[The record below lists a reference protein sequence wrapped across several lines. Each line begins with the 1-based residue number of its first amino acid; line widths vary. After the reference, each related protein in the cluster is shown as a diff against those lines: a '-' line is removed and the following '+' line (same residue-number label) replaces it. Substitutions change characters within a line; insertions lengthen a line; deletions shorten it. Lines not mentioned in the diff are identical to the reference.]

1 MSEKY
6 LIFGAT
12 GSVGSSLAE
21 QLKNSGND
29 IHLVARNESEVKTIA
44 EKLGCSYTVADVL
57 EDGFIEKVKSDI
69 NDIKGIAYCVGSIDL
84 KPLRMVTEADMN
96 KCMKLNLYSAIE
108 AIKGFQESLKKNKG
122 SVVLFSTVAAQRGF
136 TNHTIIASAKA
147 AVEGLTVT
155 LAAEFAPNIRVNC
168 IAPSLSKSKIAE
180 PMLKNPA
187 IAEGIAK
194 AHPLKRLGEGKD
206 SAALAK
212 FLITEESS
220 WVTGQVIAVAVALG
234 AQDLFKNLISGILV
248 LVEKRFKIGDWILVE
263 GIIEG
268 IVEKIGFR
276 STVLRKFD
284 KSLAI
289 IPNFQFAEN
298 AVINISETTNWRID
312 WAITLQYD
320 TTVDQLKKIR
330 NEIEDHINKNDDFDK
345 AVGVAVRVEK
355 FSDSSIDMRVRCFTT
370 SNSFSTWLEVKE
382 KLAIEIKQIVEGNKA
397 AFAFP
402 SQSIYIEKK

>member
-29 IHLVARNESEVKTIA
+29 IHLVARNEDEVKMIA
-44 EKLGCSYTVADVL
+44 DKFGCSYTVADVL

-69 NDIKGIAYCVGSIDL
+69 DEIKGIAYCVGSIDL

-108 AIKGFQESLKKNKG
+108 AIKGYQESLKKNKG

-220 WVTGQVIAVAVALG
+220 WITGQIIAVDG
-234 AQDLFKNLISGILV
+234 G
-248 LVEKRFKIGDWILVE
+248 
-263 GIIEG
+263 
-268 IVEKIGFR
+268 R
-276 STVLRKFD
+276 S
-284 KSLAI
+284 
-289 IPNFQFAEN
+289 
-298 AVINISETTNWRID
+298 
-312 WAITLQYD
+312 
-320 TTVDQLKKIR
+320 
-330 NEIEDHINKNDDFDK
+330 
-345 AVGVAVRVEK
+345 
-355 FSDSSIDMRVRCFTT
+355 
-370 SNSFSTWLEVKE
+370 
-382 KLAIEIKQIVEGNKA
+382 KL
-397 AFAFP
+397 
-402 SQSIYIEKK
+402 S

>member
-29 IHLVARNESEVKTIA
+29 IHLVARNESEVKAIA

-69 NDIKGIAYCVGSIDL
+69 NDIKGVAYCVGSIDL

-108 AIKGFQESLKKNKG
+108 VIKGFQESLKKNKG

-155 LAAEFAPNIRVNC
+155 LAAEFAPHIRVNC

-180 PMLKNPA
+180 PMLKNPT

-220 WVTGQVIAVAVALG
+220 WITGQIVAVDG
-234 AQDLFKNLISGILV
+234 G
-248 LVEKRFKIGDWILVE
+248 
-263 GIIEG
+263 
-268 IVEKIGFR
+268 R
-276 STVLRKFD
+276 S
-284 KSLAI
+284 
-289 IPNFQFAEN
+289 
-298 AVINISETTNWRID
+298 
-312 WAITLQYD
+312 
-320 TTVDQLKKIR
+320 
-330 NEIEDHINKNDDFDK
+330 
-345 AVGVAVRVEK
+345 
-355 FSDSSIDMRVRCFTT
+355 
-370 SNSFSTWLEVKE
+370 
-382 KLAIEIKQIVEGNKA
+382 KL
-397 AFAFP
+397 
-402 SQSIYIEKK
+402 S

>member
-69 NDIKGIAYCVGSIDL
+69 NDIKGVAYCVGSIDL

-108 AIKGFQESLKKNKG
+108 VIKGFQESLKKNKG

-180 PMLKNPA
+180 PMLKNST

-220 WVTGQVIAVAVALG
+220 WITGQIVAVDG
-234 AQDLFKNLISGILV
+234 G
-248 LVEKRFKIGDWILVE
+248 
-263 GIIEG
+263 
-268 IVEKIGFR
+268 R
-276 STVLRKFD
+276 S
-284 KSLAI
+284 
-289 IPNFQFAEN
+289 
-298 AVINISETTNWRID
+298 
-312 WAITLQYD
+312 
-320 TTVDQLKKIR
+320 
-330 NEIEDHINKNDDFDK
+330 
-345 AVGVAVRVEK
+345 
-355 FSDSSIDMRVRCFTT
+355 
-370 SNSFSTWLEVKE
+370 
-382 KLAIEIKQIVEGNKA
+382 KL
-397 AFAFP
+397 
-402 SQSIYIEKK
+402 S

>member
-21 QLKNSGND
+21 QLNSSGSD
-29 IHLVARNESEVKTIA
+29 IHLVARNESEVKAIA
-44 EKLGCSYTVADVL
+44 ERLGCSYTVADVL
-57 EDGFIEKVKSDI
+57 EDRFIEKIKSDI

-108 AIKGFQESLKKNKG
+108 AIKGYQESLKKNKG
-122 SVVLFSTVAAQRGF
+122 AVVLFSTVAAQRGF

-147 AVEGLTVT
+147 AIEGLTVT

-180 PMLKNPA
+180 PMLKNTA

-220 WVTGQVIAVAVALG
+220 WITGQIIAVDG
-234 AQDLFKNLISGILV
+234 G
-248 LVEKRFKIGDWILVE
+248 
-263 GIIEG
+263 
-268 IVEKIGFR
+268 R
-276 STVLRKFD
+276 S
-284 KSLAI
+284 
-289 IPNFQFAEN
+289 
-298 AVINISETTNWRID
+298 
-312 WAITLQYD
+312 
-320 TTVDQLKKIR
+320 
-330 NEIEDHINKNDDFDK
+330 
-345 AVGVAVRVEK
+345 
-355 FSDSSIDMRVRCFTT
+355 
-370 SNSFSTWLEVKE
+370 
-382 KLAIEIKQIVEGNKA
+382 KL
-397 AFAFP
+397 
-402 SQSIYIEKK
+402 S

>member
-29 IHLVARNESEVKTIA
+29 IHLVARNEIEVQAIA
-44 EKLGCSYTVADVL
+44 EKLDCSYTVADVL
-57 EDGFIEKVKSDI
+57 EDGFIEKVKSDV
-69 NDIKGIAYCVGSIDL
+69 NEIKGIAYCVGSIDL

-108 AIKGFQESLKKNKG
+108 TIKGYQENLKKNKG

-180 PMLKNPA
+180 PMLKNPT

-220 WVTGQVIAVAVALG
+220 WITGQIIAVDG
-234 AQDLFKNLISGILV
+234 G
-248 LVEKRFKIGDWILVE
+248 
-263 GIIEG
+263 
-268 IVEKIGFR
+268 R
-276 STVLRKFD
+276 S
-284 KSLAI
+284 
-289 IPNFQFAEN
+289 
-298 AVINISETTNWRID
+298 
-312 WAITLQYD
+312 
-320 TTVDQLKKIR
+320 
-330 NEIEDHINKNDDFDK
+330 
-345 AVGVAVRVEK
+345 
-355 FSDSSIDMRVRCFTT
+355 
-370 SNSFSTWLEVKE
+370 
-382 KLAIEIKQIVEGNKA
+382 KL
-397 AFAFP
+397 
-402 SQSIYIEKK
+402 S

>member
-29 IHLVARNESEVKTIA
+29 IHMVARNESEVKAIA

-69 NDIKGIAYCVGSIDL
+69 NDIKGVAYCVGSIDL

-108 AIKGFQESLKKNKG
+108 VIKGFQESLKKNKG

-155 LAAEFAPNIRVNC
+155 LAAEFAPHIRVNC

-180 PMLKNPA
+180 PMLKNPT

-220 WVTGQVIAVAVALG
+220 WITGQIIAVDG
-234 AQDLFKNLISGILV
+234 G
-248 LVEKRFKIGDWILVE
+248 
-263 GIIEG
+263 
-268 IVEKIGFR
+268 R
-276 STVLRKFD
+276 S
-284 KSLAI
+284 
-289 IPNFQFAEN
+289 
-298 AVINISETTNWRID
+298 
-312 WAITLQYD
+312 
-320 TTVDQLKKIR
+320 
-330 NEIEDHINKNDDFDK
+330 
-345 AVGVAVRVEK
+345 
-355 FSDSSIDMRVRCFTT
+355 
-370 SNSFSTWLEVKE
+370 
-382 KLAIEIKQIVEGNKA
+382 KL
-397 AFAFP
+397 
-402 SQSIYIEKK
+402 S

>member
-21 QLKNSGND
+21 QLKNSGSD
-29 IHLVARNESEVKTIA
+29 IHLVARNESEVKAIA

-69 NDIKGIAYCVGSIDL
+69 NEIKGVAYCVGSIDL

-155 LAAEFAPNIRVNC
+155 LAAEFAPHIRVNC

-220 WVTGQVIAVAVALG
+220 WITGQIIAVDG
-234 AQDLFKNLISGILV
+234 G
-248 LVEKRFKIGDWILVE
+248 
-263 GIIEG
+263 
-268 IVEKIGFR
+268 R
-276 STVLRKFD
+276 S
-284 KSLAI
+284 
-289 IPNFQFAEN
+289 
-298 AVINISETTNWRID
+298 
-312 WAITLQYD
+312 
-320 TTVDQLKKIR
+320 
-330 NEIEDHINKNDDFDK
+330 
-345 AVGVAVRVEK
+345 
-355 FSDSSIDMRVRCFTT
+355 
-370 SNSFSTWLEVKE
+370 
-382 KLAIEIKQIVEGNKA
+382 KL
-397 AFAFP
+397 
-402 SQSIYIEKK
+402 S

>member
-29 IHLVARNESEVKTIA
+29 IHLIARNENEVKTIA
-44 EKLGCSYTVADVL
+44 EKLGCTYTVADVL
-57 EDGFIEKVKSDI
+57 EEGFIEKVKSDI
-69 NDIKGIAYCVGSIDL
+69 SEIKGIAYCVGSIDL

-147 AVEGLTVT
+147 AIEGLTVT
-155 LAAEFAPNIRVNC
+155 LAAEFAPHIRVNC

-220 WVTGQVIAVAVALG
+220 WITGQIIAVDG
-234 AQDLFKNLISGILV
+234 G
-248 LVEKRFKIGDWILVE
+248 
-263 GIIEG
+263 
-268 IVEKIGFR
+268 R
-276 STVLRKFD
+276 S
-284 KSLAI
+284 
-289 IPNFQFAEN
+289 
-298 AVINISETTNWRID
+298 
-312 WAITLQYD
+312 
-320 TTVDQLKKIR
+320 
-330 NEIEDHINKNDDFDK
+330 
-345 AVGVAVRVEK
+345 
-355 FSDSSIDMRVRCFTT
+355 
-370 SNSFSTWLEVKE
+370 
-382 KLAIEIKQIVEGNKA
+382 KL
-397 AFAFP
+397 
-402 SQSIYIEKK
+402 S

>member
-1 MSEKY
+1 MSDKY
-6 LIFGAT
+6 LIVGAT

-21 QLKNSGND
+21 QLKKSGND
-29 IHLVARNESEVKTIA
+29 IHLVARNESEVKIIA
-44 EKLGCSYTVADVL
+44 EKLNCSYTVADVL
-57 EDGFIEKVKSDI
+57 EDGFIEIVKSDI
-69 NDIKGIAYCVGSIDL
+69 DDIKGIAYCVGSIDL

-180 PMLKNPA
+180 PMLKNPV

-220 WVTGQVIAVAVALG
+220 WVTGQIIAVDG
-234 AQDLFKNLISGILV
+234 G
-248 LVEKRFKIGDWILVE
+248 
-263 GIIEG
+263 
-268 IVEKIGFR
+268 R
-276 STVLRKFD
+276 S
-284 KSLAI
+284 
-289 IPNFQFAEN
+289 
-298 AVINISETTNWRID
+298 
-312 WAITLQYD
+312 
-320 TTVDQLKKIR
+320 
-330 NEIEDHINKNDDFDK
+330 
-345 AVGVAVRVEK
+345 
-355 FSDSSIDMRVRCFTT
+355 
-370 SNSFSTWLEVKE
+370 
-382 KLAIEIKQIVEGNKA
+382 KL
-397 AFAFP
+397 
-402 SQSIYIEKK
+402 S

>member
-21 QLKNSGND
+21 QLKKSGND
-29 IHLVARNESEVKTIA
+29 IHLIARNENEVKAIA
-44 EKLGCSYTVADVL
+44 EKLGCTYTVADVL
-57 EDGFIEKVKSDI
+57 EEGFIEKVKSDI
-69 NDIKGIAYCVGSIDL
+69 SEIKGIAYCVGSIDL

-155 LAAEFAPNIRVNC
+155 LAAEFAPHIRVNC

-220 WVTGQVIAVAVALG
+220 WITGQIIAVDG
-234 AQDLFKNLISGILV
+234 G
-248 LVEKRFKIGDWILVE
+248 
-263 GIIEG
+263 
-268 IVEKIGFR
+268 R
-276 STVLRKFD
+276 S
-284 KSLAI
+284 
-289 IPNFQFAEN
+289 
-298 AVINISETTNWRID
+298 
-312 WAITLQYD
+312 
-320 TTVDQLKKIR
+320 
-330 NEIEDHINKNDDFDK
+330 
-345 AVGVAVRVEK
+345 
-355 FSDSSIDMRVRCFTT
+355 
-370 SNSFSTWLEVKE
+370 
-382 KLAIEIKQIVEGNKA
+382 KL
-397 AFAFP
+397 
-402 SQSIYIEKK
+402 S

>member
-29 IHLVARNESEVKTIA
+29 VHLVARNENEVNAIA
-44 EKLGCSYTVADVL
+44 EKLSCSYTVADVL
-57 EDGFIEKVKSDI
+57 EDGFVEKVKSDI
-69 NDIKGIAYCVGSIDL
+69 SDIKGVAYCVGSIDL

-155 LAAEFAPNIRVNC
+155 LAAEFAPHIRVNC

-220 WVTGQVIAVAVALG
+220 WITGQIIAVDG
-234 AQDLFKNLISGILV
+234 G
-248 LVEKRFKIGDWILVE
+248 
-263 GIIEG
+263 
-268 IVEKIGFR
+268 R
-276 STVLRKFD
+276 S
-284 KSLAI
+284 
-289 IPNFQFAEN
+289 
-298 AVINISETTNWRID
+298 
-312 WAITLQYD
+312 
-320 TTVDQLKKIR
+320 
-330 NEIEDHINKNDDFDK
+330 
-345 AVGVAVRVEK
+345 
-355 FSDSSIDMRVRCFTT
+355 
-370 SNSFSTWLEVKE
+370 
-382 KLAIEIKQIVEGNKA
+382 KL
-397 AFAFP
+397 
-402 SQSIYIEKK
+402 S

>member
-21 QLKNSGND
+21 QLKNSGNN
-29 IHLVARNESEVKTIA
+29 IHLVARNESEVKAIA

-69 NDIKGIAYCVGSIDL
+69 NDIKGVAYCVGSIDL

-96 KCMKLNLYSAIE
+96 KCMKLNLYSAIVV
-108 AIKGFQESLKKNKG
+108 IKGYQESLKKNKG

-136 TNHTIIASAKA
+136 TNHTIIASTKA

-180 PMLKNPA
+180 PMLKNST

-212 FLITEESS
+212 FLITEDSS
-220 WVTGQVIAVAVALG
+220 WVTGQIIAVDG
-234 AQDLFKNLISGILV
+234 G
-248 LVEKRFKIGDWILVE
+248 
-263 GIIEG
+263 
-268 IVEKIGFR
+268 R
-276 STVLRKFD
+276 S
-284 KSLAI
+284 
-289 IPNFQFAEN
+289 
-298 AVINISETTNWRID
+298 
-312 WAITLQYD
+312 
-320 TTVDQLKKIR
+320 
-330 NEIEDHINKNDDFDK
+330 
-345 AVGVAVRVEK
+345 
-355 FSDSSIDMRVRCFTT
+355 
-370 SNSFSTWLEVKE
+370 
-382 KLAIEIKQIVEGNKA
+382 KL
-397 AFAFP
+397 
-402 SQSIYIEKK
+402 S

>member
-21 QLKNSGND
+21 QLKNSGKD

-44 EKLGCSYTVADVL
+44 EQLGCSYTVADVL

-69 NDIKGIAYCVGSIDL
+69 SDIKGIAYCVGSIDL

-108 AIKGFQESLKKNKG
+108 AIKGYQESLKKNKG

-155 LAAEFAPNIRVNC
+155 LAAEFAPHIRVNC

-180 PMLKNPA
+180 PMLKNSA

-220 WVTGQVIAVAVALG
+220 WVTGQIIAVDG
-234 AQDLFKNLISGILV
+234 G
-248 LVEKRFKIGDWILVE
+248 
-263 GIIEG
+263 
-268 IVEKIGFR
+268 R
-276 STVLRKFD
+276 S
-284 KSLAI
+284 
-289 IPNFQFAEN
+289 
-298 AVINISETTNWRID
+298 
-312 WAITLQYD
+312 
-320 TTVDQLKKIR
+320 
-330 NEIEDHINKNDDFDK
+330 
-345 AVGVAVRVEK
+345 
-355 FSDSSIDMRVRCFTT
+355 
-370 SNSFSTWLEVKE
+370 
-382 KLAIEIKQIVEGNKA
+382 KL
-397 AFAFP
+397 
-402 SQSIYIEKK
+402 S